1 MPGPREP
8 SSEILGVGNVVSFA
22 FVSYICSIAHTSSAH
37 PHRRQPLHRP
47 HRYSPAPVTRIMAS
61 LALALPT
68 RSLPFNLPRLLRP
81 SWSIL
86 CEPSTSASHDS
97 VAPVR
102 TSTPPIL
109 PSPVLSPASAS
120 VSDALCTSTPM
131 PSPAAAPAAPWYTF
145 LPGLSSLLELMP
157 PILMAVPKHK
167 VTHSRKSMRSAN
179 KGLKNRT
186 SESAYHLAATLCPV
200 ATCRLIDHRRA

>member
-1 MPGPREP
+1 
-8 SSEILGVGNVVSFA
+8 
-22 FVSYICSIAHTSSAH
+22 
-37 PHRRQPLHRP
+37 
-47 HRYSPAPVTRIMAS
+47 MAS

-109 PSPVLSPASAS
+109 PSPALSPASAS

-186 SESAYHLAATLCPV
+186 NISNCEACGMPKLAHNICPNCYSQISRQWKKDARGQVTGNAPGSGPSAPPA
-200 ATCRLIDHRRA
+200 

>member
-1 MPGPREP
+1 MG
-8 SSEILGVGNVVSFA
+8 
-22 FVSYICSIAHTSSAH
+22 
-37 PHRRQPLHRP
+37 
-47 HRYSPAPVTRIMAS
+47 S
-61 LALALPT
+61 LAFALPT

-86 CEPSTSASHDS
+86 CEPSTSASHAS
-97 VAPVR
+97 PVR
-102 TSTPPIL
+102 TFTPTPSPSTSTPA
-109 PSPVLSPASAS
+109 ASALI
-120 VSDALCTSTPM
+120 SDALCTSTPT
-131 PSPAAAPAAPWYTF
+131 PTPVAAPAPWYTF

-186 SESAYHLAATLCPV
+186 NISNCEACGMPKLAHNICPNCYSQISRQWKKDARGQVTGNASGWGPSAPPA
-200 ATCRLIDHRRA
+200 